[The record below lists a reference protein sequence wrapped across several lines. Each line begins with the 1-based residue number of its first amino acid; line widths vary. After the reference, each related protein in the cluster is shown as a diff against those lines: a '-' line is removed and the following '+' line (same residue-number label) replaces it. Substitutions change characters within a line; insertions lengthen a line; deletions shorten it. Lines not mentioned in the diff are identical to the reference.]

1 MRGNPLRA
9 YRTRPAIDVEAAAT
23 PRSRLPVVRSGTAL
37 EVAEVAWNFEGVGR
51 EAALTIPA
59 VAACRAAIVGTI
71 VQLPAYAYRG
81 DERLEPGYLLTKP
94 DPSTTWIAT
103 IAGTVDDLLFHGRAY
118 WRVLE
123 RDSEGFPRRARWEPH
138 RDVQP
143 ETRSS
148 GGAYAELLGYR
159 IAGLDGVVPVG
170 DVIRFDGQAPAVL
183 ETGART
189 LAGALELEERART
202 LAAVELPAGV
212 LKNEGTELG
221 EEEAEAI
228 VLAFE
233 AMRRD
238 HGVAFLQGLEYQRES
253 VNAADLQ
260 LIEARHNVATDV
272 ARLFSVPVAMIG
284 ASPSGGS
291 SALLYSNLSQQL
303 AILVSSACAPHLK
316 VVEATL
322 TDVYP
327 RGQAVAFDVQ
337 SFLRGDPQAA
347 ADYALGLL
355 AAGVIDVAET
365 RSMLGIPSS
374 SGTPPDLT
382 PGRL

>member
-1 MRGNPLRA
+1 MRLRRGA
-9 YRTRPAIDVEAAAT
+9 SLELEAAR
-23 PRSRLPVVRSGTAL
+23 PRIRLPVVRSGTPL
-37 EVAEVAWNFEGVGR
+37 EVAEVAWLAEGVGR

-94 DPSTTWIAT
+94 DPSTTWTAT
-103 IAGTVDDLLFHGRAY
+103 IAGTVDDLLFYGRAY

-123 RDSEGFPRRARWEPH
+123 RDSEGFPRRARWTPH
-138 RDVQP
+138 RDVTP
-143 ETRSS
+143 ETRST
-148 GGAYAELLGYR
+148 GGSFATLTGYR
-159 IAGLDGVVPVG
+159 VAGVDGELEV
-170 DVIRFDGQAPAVL
+170 DDLIRFDGQAPGVL

-189 LAGALELEERART
+189 LSAALELEEAARR
-202 LAAVELPAGV
+202 LASIELPAGV
-212 LKNEGTELG
+212 LKNEGTELSPD
-221 EEEAEAI
+221 EAAEVVAD
-228 VLAFE
+228 FE
-233 AMRRD
+233 ATRRE
-238 HGVAFLQGLEYQRES
+238 HGVAFVQGLEYQRENL
-253 VNAADLQ
+253 NAADLQ
-260 LIEARHNVATDV
+260 LIEARHNVSTEV

-284 ASPSGGS
+284 ASPSGNS

-316 VVEATL
+316 VVETTL